1 MDMLIAGLVIFLGIH
16 ALRVWGEGL
25 RGTLLLRLGPMGFKG
40 AYSIA
45 SLAGFYLLIVGY
57 GQARLEPVPL
67 WTPPH
72 GMAHATVAL
81 MWVSMVML
89 AAAEIPRNAIKARLR
104 HPMVL
109 GVKVWALAHILAN
122 GTLHD
127 VLLFGGF
134 LVWAVLSF
142 RAARQRDRA
151 ALEAGEVA
159 ENLPVSGLA
168 TIGAVLAGTAAWA
181 AFILVVHV
189 WLIGVAPLPGM
200 AV

>member
-16 ALRVWGEGL
+16 ALRVWGEGVRSAL
-25 RGTLLLRLGPMGFKG
+25 VLRLGPMGFKG

-72 GMAHATVAL
+72 GMAHATAAL

-89 AAAEIPRNAIKARLR
+89 AAAQIPRNAIKARLR

-134 LVWAVLSF
+134 LIWAVLSF

-151 ALEAGEVA
+151 ALEAGEIA
-159 ENLPVSGLA
+159 ESPPVSGVA
-168 TIGAVLAGTAAWA
+168 TIGAVLAGTAAWV

-189 WLIGVAPLPGM
+189 WLIGVAPLAGM
-200 AV
+200 AA

>member
-16 ALRVWGEGL
+16 ALRVWGEGV
-25 RGTLLLRLGPMGFKG
+25 RRALLLRLGSMGFKG
-40 AYSIA
+40 VYSIA
-45 SLAGFYLLIVGY
+45 SLAGLYLLIVGY

-67 WTPPH
+67 WTPPP
-72 GMAHATVAL
+72 GVGHATAAL

-89 AAAEIPRNAIKARLR
+89 AASQIPRNGIKARLR

-109 GVKVWALAHILAN
+109 GVKVWALSHILAN

-127 VLLFGGF
+127 LLLFGGF

-151 ALEAGEVA
+151 ALEAGDITESPPTSA
-159 ENLPVSGLA
+159 AA
-168 TIGAVLAGTAAWA
+168 TLGAVLAGTAVWA
-181 AFILVVHV
+181 ALIMAGHL
-189 WLIGVAPLPGM
+189 WLIGVAPIAAM

>member
-16 ALRVWGEGL
+16 ALRVWGEGV
-25 RGTLLLRLGPMGFKG
+25 RRALLLRLGSMGFKG
-40 AYSIA
+40 VYSIV
-45 SLAGFYLLIVGY
+45 SLAGLYLLIVGY

-67 WTPPH
+67 WTPPP
-72 GMAHATVAL
+72 GVGHATAAL

-89 AAAEIPRNAIKARLR
+89 AASQIPRNGIKARLR

-109 GVKVWALAHILAN
+109 GVKVWALSHILAN

-127 VLLFGGF
+127 LLLFGGF

-151 ALEAGEVA
+151 ALEAGDITESPPTSA
-159 ENLPVSGLA
+159 AA
-168 TIGAVLAGTAAWA
+168 TVGALLAGTAVWA
-181 AFILVVHV
+181 ALIMAGHL
-189 WLIGVAPLPGM
+189 WLIGVAPIAAM

>member
-1 MDMLIAGLVIFLGIH
+1 MEMLIAGLVIFLGIH

-25 RGTLLLRLGPMGFKG
+25 RGALLLRLGSMGFKG
-40 AYSIA
+40 VYSIA

-57 GQARLEPVPL
+57 GQARLEPVQL
-67 WTPPH
+67 WTPPP
-72 GMAHATVAL
+72 GMGHATVAL
-81 MWVSMVML
+81 MWVSMVLL
-89 AAAEIPRNAIKARLR
+89 ASSGIPRNAIKARLR

-151 ALEAGEVA
+151 ALEAGEIA

>member
-151 ALEAGEVA
+151 ALEAGEIA

>member
-25 RGTLLLRLGPMGFKG
+25 RGALVQRLGPLGFKG
-40 AYSIA
+40 VYSVA
-45 SLAGFYLLIVGY
+45 SLAGFYLLVVGY
-57 GQARLEPVPL
+57 GQARLEPVQL

-72 GMAHATVAL
+72 GVAHGAAAL

-89 AAAEIPRNAIKARLR
+89 AASQIPRNAIKARLR

-151 ALEAGEVA
+151 ALAAGELAEIPPTSAVA
-159 ENLPVSGLA
+159 TA
-168 TIGAVLAGTAAWA
+168 GAVLAGTAAWA
-181 AFILVVHV
+181 AFILGVHL

-200 AV
+200 AL

>member
-25 RGTLLLRLGPMGFKG
+25 RSALLQRLGPLGFKG
-40 AYSIA
+40 VYSIA
-45 SLAGFYLLIVGY
+45 SLAGFYLLVVGY
-57 GQARLEPVPL
+57 GQARLEPVQL
-67 WTPPH
+67 WTPAP
-72 GMAHATVAL
+72 GMAHAAVAL

-151 ALEAGEVA
+151 ALAAGEA
-159 ENLPVSGLA
+159 SDTPSVSGAA
-168 TIGAVLAGTAAWA
+168 TIGAVLAGTVVWA
-181 AFILVVHV
+181 AFILVAHV

>member
-25 RGTLLLRLGPMGFKG
+25 RGALLLRLGSMGFKG

-151 ALEAGEVA
+151 ALEAGEIA

>member
-16 ALRVWGEGL
+16 ALRVWGEGVRSAL
-25 RGTLLLRLGPMGFKG
+25 VLRLGPLGFKG

-67 WTPPH
+67 WTPPY
-72 GMAHATVAL
+72 GMAHATAAL

-89 AAAEIPRNAIKARLR
+89 AAAQIPRNAIKARLR

-142 RAARQRDRA
+142 RAARKRDRA
-151 ALEAGEVA
+151 ALEAGEIA
-159 ENLPVSGLA
+159 ESPPVSGVA
-168 TIGAVLAGTAAWA
+168 TIGAVLAGTAAWV

-189 WLIGVAPLPGM
+189 WLIGVAPLAGM
-200 AV
+200 AA

>member
-25 RGTLLLRLGPMGFKG
+25 RGALLLRLGPMGFKG

-151 ALEAGEVA
+151 ALEAGETA
-159 ENLPVSGLA
+159 ENLPVSGVA

>member
-16 ALRVWGEGL
+16 ALRVWGEGVRSAL
-25 RGTLLLRLGPMGFKG
+25 VLRLGPMGFKG

-72 GMAHATVAL
+72 GMAHATAAL
-81 MWVSMVML
+81 MWISMVML
-89 AAAEIPRNAIKARLR
+89 AAAQIPRNAIKARLR

-151 ALEAGEVA
+151 ALEAGEIA
-159 ENLPVSGLA
+159 ESPPVSGVA
-168 TIGAVLAGTAAWA
+168 TIGAVLAGTAAWV

-189 WLIGVAPLPGM
+189 WLIGVAPLAGM

>member
-16 ALRVWGEGL
+16 ALRVWGEGVRSAL
-25 RGTLLLRLGPMGFKG
+25 VLRLGPMGFKG

-72 GMAHATVAL
+72 GMAHATAAL

-89 AAAEIPRNAIKARLR
+89 AAAQIPRNAIKARLR

-142 RAARQRDRA
+142 RAARHRDRA
-151 ALEAGEVA
+151 ATEAGELA
-159 ENLPVSGLA
+159 EIPPTLAAA
-168 TIGAVLAGTAAWA
+168 TIGVVLAGTAAWA
-181 AFILVVHV
+181 AFILGVHL

-200 AV
+200 AL

>member
-1 MDMLIAGLVIFLGIH
+1 MDMLVAGLVIFLGIH
-16 ALRVWGEGL
+16 ALRVWGEGV
-25 RGTLLLRLGPMGFKG
+25 RSALLVRLGPLGFKG

-45 SLAGFYLLIVGY
+45 SLAGFYLLIAGY
-57 GQARLEPVPL
+57 EQARLEPVQL

-81 MWVSMVML
+81 MWISMVLL
-89 AAAEIPRNAIKARLR
+89 AAAQIPRNAIKARLR

-151 ALEAGEVA
+151 ALEVGEA
-159 ENLPVSGLA
+159 NEAPPVSGAA
-168 TIGAVLAGTAAWA
+168 TIGAVVAGTAAWV
-181 AFILVVHV
+181 AFFLVAHV

-200 AV
+200 AA

>member
-1 MDMLIAGLVIFLGIH
+1 MEMLIAGLVLFLGVH

-25 RGTLLLRLGPMGFKG
+25 RSALVLRLGPMGFKL
-40 AYSIA
+40 AYSLV
-45 SLAGFYLLIVGY
+45 SLGGFYLLIVGY
-57 GQARLEPVPL
+57 GQARLEPIPL
-67 WTPPH
+67 WTPPR
-72 GMAHATVAL
+72 GMAHATLAL
-81 MWVSMVML
+81 MWLSMVLL

-151 ALEAGEVA
+151 AREAGELA
-159 ENLPVSGLA
+159 ENLPVSTAA
-168 TIGAVLAGTAAWA
+168 TVGTVLIGTAAWA
-181 AFILVVHV
+181 AFILVVHA
-189 WLIGVAPLPGM
+189 WLIGVAPIAGM
-200 AV
+200 AL

>member
-1 MDMLIAGLVIFLGIH
+1 MEMLIAGLVIFLGIH

-25 RGTLLLRLGPMGFKG
+25 RGALLLRLGSMGFKG
-40 AYSIA
+40 VYSIA

-57 GQARLEPVPL
+57 GQARLEPVQL
-67 WTPPH
+67 WTPPP
-72 GMAHATVAL
+72 GMGHATVAL

-89 AAAEIPRNAIKARLR
+89 ASAEIPRNAIKARLR

-109 GVKVWALAHILAN
+109 GVKVWALSHILAN

-127 VLLFGGF
+127 LLLFGSF

-151 ALEAGEVA
+151 ALEAGDVA
-159 ENLPVSGLA
+159 ESPPTSAAA
-168 TIGAVLAGTAAWA
+168 TAGAVLVGTAAWA
-181 AFILVVHV
+181 ALIMVVHV
-189 WLIGVAPLPGM
+189 WRIGVAPIAAM
-200 AV
+200 AA

>member
-25 RGTLLLRLGPMGFKG
+25 RNALLLRLGPLGFKG
-40 AYSIA
+40 VYSIA

-57 GQARLEPVPL
+57 GQARLAPVAL

-81 MWVSMVML
+81 MWVSLVML

-151 ALEAGEVA
+151 ALEAGEIA

-181 AFILVVHV
+181 AFMLVVHV
-189 WLIGVAPLPGM
+189 WLIGGAPLPGM

>member
-1 MDMLIAGLVIFLGIH
+1 MDMLISGLVIFLGIH
-16 ALRVWGEGL
+16 ALRVWGEGV
-25 RGTLLLRLGPMGFKG
+25 RSALLVRLGPLGFKG

-81 MWVSMVML
+81 MWISMVLL
-89 AAAEIPRNAIKARLR
+89 AAAQIPRNAIKARLR

-151 ALEAGEVA
+151 ALEVGEA
-159 ENLPVSGLA
+159 NEALPVSGAA
-168 TIGAVLAGTAAWA
+168 TIGAVVAGTAAWA
-181 AFILVVHV
+181 AFILVAHV

-200 AV
+200 AA

>member
-16 ALRVWGEGL
+16 ALRVWGEGV
-25 RGTLLLRLGPMGFKG
+25 RSALLSRLGPLGFKG
-40 AYSIA
+40 VYSIA

-57 GQARLEPVPL
+57 GQARLEPVQL
-67 WTPPH
+67 WTPPP
-72 GMAHATVAL
+72 GMGHATVAL
-81 MWVSMVML
+81 MWVSMVLL
-89 AAAEIPRNAIKARLR
+89 ASSGIPRNAIKARLR

-109 GVKVWALAHILAN
+109 GVKVWALSHILAN

-151 ALEAGEVA
+151 ALEAGEWA
-159 ENLPVSGLA
+159 ETPPVSGAA
-168 TIGAVLAGTAAWA
+168 TAGTVLAGTAAWA

>member
-16 ALRVWGEGL
+16 ALRVWGEGV
-25 RGTLLLRLGPMGFKG
+25 RSALLVRLGPLGFKG

-81 MWVSMVML
+81 MWISMVLL
-89 AAAEIPRNAIKARLR
+89 AAAQIPRNAIKARLR

-151 ALEAGEVA
+151 ALEVGEA
-159 ENLPVSGLA
+159 NEAPPVSGAA
-168 TIGAVLAGTAAWA
+168 TIGAVVAGTAAWV
-181 AFILVVHV
+181 AFILVAHV

-200 AV
+200 AA

>member
-16 ALRVWGEGL
+16 ALRVWGEGV
-25 RGTLLLRLGPMGFKG
+25 RRALLLRLGSMGFKG
-40 AYSIA
+40 VYSIA
-45 SLAGFYLLIVGY
+45 SLAGLYLLIVGY

-67 WTPPH
+67 WTPPP
-72 GMAHATVAL
+72 GVGHATAAL

-89 AAAEIPRNAIKARLR
+89 AASQIPRNGIKARLR

-109 GVKVWALAHILAN
+109 GVKVWALSHILAN

-127 VLLFGGF
+127 LLLFGGF

-151 ALEAGEVA
+151 ALEAGDITESPPTSA
-159 ENLPVSGLA
+159 AA
-168 TIGAVLAGTAAWA
+168 TVGAVLAGTAVWA
-181 AFILVVHV
+181 ALIMAGHL
-189 WLIGVAPLPGM
+189 WLIGVAPIAAM

>member
-16 ALRVWGEGL
+16 AMRVWGEGL
-25 RGTLLLRLGPMGFKG
+25 RGALIQRLGPMGFKG
-40 AYSIA
+40 VYSIA
-45 SLAGFYLLIVGY
+45 ALAGFYLLLVGY
-57 GQARLEPVPL
+57 GQARLEPVQL

-81 MWVSMVML
+81 MWVSMVLL
-89 AAAEIPRNAIKARLR
+89 AAAEIPRNAIKARLH

-127 VLLFGGF
+127 LLLFGGF
-134 LVWAVLSF
+134 LVWAVVSF

-151 ALEAGEVA
+151 AWAAGEVSEA
-159 ENLPVSGLA
+159 PPTSRAA
-168 TIGAVLAGTAAWA
+168 TLLTLVAGTAAWA

-189 WLIGVAPLPGM
+189 WLNGVAPIAGM
-200 AV
+200 AI

>member
-1 MDMLIAGLVIFLGIH
+1 MEMLIAGLVLFLGVH

-25 RGTLLLRLGPMGFKG
+25 RSALVLRLGPMGFKL
-40 AYSIA
+40 AYSLV
-45 SLAGFYLLIVGY
+45 SLGGFYLLIVGY

-67 WTPPH
+67 WTPPR
-72 GMAHATVAL
+72 GMAHATLAL
-81 MWVSMVML
+81 MWLSMVLL

-151 ALEAGEVA
+151 AREAGELA
-159 ENLPVSGLA
+159 ENLPVSTAA
-168 TIGAVLAGTAAWA
+168 TVGTVLIGTAAWA
-181 AFILVVHV
+181 AFILVVHA
-189 WLIGVAPLPGM
+189 WLIGVAPIAGM
-200 AV
+200 AL

>member
-1 MDMLIAGLVIFLGIH
+1 MEMLIGGLVVFLGVH

-25 RGTLLLRLGPMGFKG
+25 RSALLIRLGPMGFKA
-40 AYSIA
+40 AYSLV
-45 SLAGFYLLIVGY
+45 SLGGLYLLIVGY
-57 GQARLEPVPL
+57 GQARLEPIPL
-67 WTPPH
+67 WTPPR
-72 GMAHATVAL
+72 GMAHATLAL
-81 MWVSMVML
+81 MWLSMVLL

-151 ALEAGEVA
+151 AREAGDMA
-159 ENLPVSGLA
+159 EILPVSTAA
-168 TIGAVLAGTAAWA
+168 TVGTVLIGTAAWA

-189 WLIGVAPLPGM
+189 WLIGVAPVASM
-200 AV
+200 AL

>member
-16 ALRVWGEGL
+16 ALRVWGEGV
-25 RGTLLLRLGPMGFKG
+25 RSALLVRLGPLGFKG
-40 AYSIA
+40 SYSIA

-81 MWVSMVML
+81 MWISMVLL
-89 AAAEIPRNAIKARLR
+89 AAAQIPRNAIKARLR

-151 ALEAGEVA
+151 ALEVGEA
-159 ENLPVSGLA
+159 NEAPPVSGAA
-168 TIGAVLAGTAAWA
+168 TIGAVVAGTAAWV
-181 AFILVVHV
+181 AFILVAHV

-200 AV
+200 AA

>member
-1 MDMLIAGLVIFLGIH
+1 MEMLIAGLVIFLGIH

-25 RGTLLLRLGPMGFKG
+25 RGALLLRLGSMGFKG
-40 AYSIA
+40 VYSIA

-57 GQARLEPVPL
+57 GQARLEPVQL
-67 WTPPH
+67 WTPPP
-72 GMAHATVAL
+72 GMGHATVAL

-89 AAAEIPRNAIKARLR
+89 ASAEIPRNAIKARLR

-109 GVKVWALAHILAN
+109 GVKVWALSHILAN

-127 VLLFGGF
+127 LLLFGGF

-151 ALEAGEVA
+151 ALEAGDVA
-159 ENLPVSGLA
+159 ESPPTSAAA
-168 TIGAVLAGTAAWA
+168 TASAVLIGTAAWA
-181 AFILVVHV
+181 AFIMVVHV
-189 WLIGVAPLPGM
+189 WLIGVAPIAAM
-200 AV
+200 AA

>member
-16 ALRVWGEGL
+16 AMRVWGEGL
-25 RGTLLLRLGPMGFKG
+25 RGALIQRLGPMGFKG
-40 AYSIA
+40 VYSIA
-45 SLAGFYLLIVGY
+45 ALAGFYLLLVGY
-57 GQARLEPVPL
+57 GQARLEPVQL

-81 MWVSMVML
+81 MWVSMVLL
-89 AAAEIPRNAIKARLR
+89 AAAEIPRNAIKARLH

-127 VLLFGGF
+127 LLLFGGF

-151 ALEAGEVA
+151 AWAAGEVREA
-159 ENLPVSGLA
+159 PPTSRAA
-168 TIGAVLAGTAAWA
+168 TLLTLVAGTAAWA

-189 WLIGVAPLPGM
+189 WLIGVAPIAGM
-200 AV
+200 AI

>member
-16 ALRVWGEGL
+16 ALRVWGEGV
-25 RGTLLLRLGPMGFKG
+25 RRALLLRLGSMGFKG
-40 AYSIA
+40 VYSIV
-45 SLAGFYLLIVGY
+45 SLAGLYLLIVGY

-67 WTPPH
+67 WTPPP
-72 GMAHATVAL
+72 GVGHATAAL

-89 AAAEIPRNAIKARLR
+89 AASQIPRNGIKARLR

-109 GVKVWALAHILAN
+109 GVKVWALSHILAN

-127 VLLFGGF
+127 LLLFGGF

-151 ALEAGEVA
+151 ALEAGDIT
-159 ENLPVSGLA
+159 ENPPTSTAA
-168 TIGAVLAGTAAWA
+168 TVGAVLAGTAVWA
-181 AFILVVHV
+181 ALIMAGHL
-189 WLIGVAPLPGM
+189 WLIGVAPIAAM

>member
-16 ALRVWGEGL
+16 AMRVWGEGL
-25 RGTLLLRLGPMGFKG
+25 RGALIQRLGPMGFKG
-40 AYSIA
+40 VYSIA
-45 SLAGFYLLIVGY
+45 ALAGFYLLLVGY

-72 GMAHATVAL
+72 GIAHASVAL
-81 MWVSMVML
+81 MWVSMVMV
-89 AAAEIPRNAIKARLR
+89 AAAQIPRNAIQARLR

-127 VLLFGGF
+127 LLLFGGF

-151 ALEAGEVA
+151 AWAAGEVSEA
-159 ENLPVSGLA
+159 SPTSRAA
-168 TIGAVLAGTAAWA
+168 TLLTLVAGTAAWA

-189 WLIGVAPLPGM
+189 WLIGVAPIAGM
-200 AV
+200 AI